1 MFVFIKYKYYLCVVI
16 MIFSKTTEYAVRI
29 LTFMVSHNM
38 TLYTAKYLHEQ
49 LQIPYRY
56 LSKLM
61 TSLVKNGYLSSVR
74 GREGGY
80 NIKADPSRLTVSDIM
95 EAVEGIDGFKTCV
108 LGLPECSE
116 ENPCA
121 MHYVWEKNKEVFV
134 HTLRTTT
141 IAELTTNKIGQY

>member
-1 MFVFIKYKYYLCVVI
+1 

-116 ENPCA
+116 ETPCA

>member
-1 MFVFIKYKYYLCVVI
+1 M
-16 MIFSKTTEYAVRI
+16 RI

-49 LQIPYRY
+49 LQIPYKY

-61 TSLVKNGYLSSVR
+61 TSLAKNGYLSSIR

-80 NIKADPSRLTVSDIM
+80 HIKVDPTRLTVSDVM
-95 EAVEGIDGFKTCV
+95 EVVEGIDGFKTCV

-121 MHYVWEKNKEVFV
+121 MHYVWEKNKEVFI

-141 IAELTTNKIGQY
+141 IAELTKNRIGRF

>member
-1 MFVFIKYKYYLCVVI
+1 VFVFIKYKYYLCVVI

>member
-1 MFVFIKYKYYLCVVI
+1 